1 MAKKGIGIVLIILG
15 AILCYGAKLICRKIL
30 HMPNP
35 DDKVLVYVKLVGLA
49 VVLLGIVLLFI
60 IGGVRI

>member
-15 AILCYGAKLICRKIL
+15 AILCYRAKLICKKIL
-30 HMPNP
+30 HMSNP